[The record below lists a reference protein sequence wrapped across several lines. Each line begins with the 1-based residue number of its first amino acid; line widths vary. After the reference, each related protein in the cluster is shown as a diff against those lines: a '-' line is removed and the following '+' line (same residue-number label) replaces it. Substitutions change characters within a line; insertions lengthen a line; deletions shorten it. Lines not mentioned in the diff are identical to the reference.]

1 LNAAHPSS
9 RTADAQA
16 DAKRT
21 MQDRLSMLLFG
32 HAAFQYLR
40 AGCELGLFE
49 TLRETPGIDRAEL
62 KEKLKLDDRP
72 IDVLLRAVSAL
83 ELVDRDG
90 DTYRNSSLVST
101 LMDRGEWDA
110 FEAAVGFEA
119 HLNYPGLADLGES
132 LAKNTNVGL
141 RRIPGDGKTLY
152 LRLQENE
159 DLGQT
164 FFRYMH
170 AWSEMVNRHLVE
182 LVDFRQF
189 ERLLDV
195 GGGDGVN
202 AVAIAAA
209 YPHLDITVLELSHVV
224 PRTREVIAKAGLSDR
239 VHAVGGDMFVELPAG
254 HDCMLFMHQ
263 VQIWPLDKNV
273 ELFRGAYAALP
284 SGGKVIIT
292 NSIADDTG
300 DGPLYTALDSA
311 YFAAVPGGGGTV
323 YTWGQLENCLREA
336 GFEQI
341 ERLRPEQAWTPLGI
355 IVATK

>member
-1 LNAAHPSS
+1 LNAAQNSPLN
-9 RTADAQA
+9 TDTPADP
-16 DAKRT
+16 KGT

-40 AGCELGLFE
+40 AGCELGLFA
-49 TLRETPGIDRAEL
+49 TLRETPGLDRAEL
-62 KEKLKLDDRP
+62 MEKLKLDDRP
-72 IDVLLRAVSAL
+72 IDVLLRAVKAL
-83 ELVDRDG
+83 DLVERDG
-90 DTYRNSSLVST
+90 DTYRNSPLVST

-119 HLNYPGLADLGES
+119 HLNYPGLADLAES
-132 LAKNTNVGL
+132 LEKNTNVGL
-141 RRIPGDGKTLY
+141 RRIPGDGETLY
-152 LRLQENE
+152 HRLMENE
-159 DLGQT
+159 DLGQV

-170 AWSEMVNRHLVE
+170 AWSEMVNRHLVN
-182 LVDFRQF
+182 LVDFRKF
-189 ERLLDV
+189 DRLLDV

-202 AVAIAAA
+202 AVAIASAF
-209 YPHLDITVLELSHVV
+209 PDLDVTVLELPHVV
-224 PRTREVIAKAGLSDR
+224 PRTREVIAKAELSDR

-284 SGGKVIIT
+284 SGGTVIIT
-292 NSIADDTG
+292 NSIADDSG
-300 DGPLYTALDSA
+300 GPLYTALDSA

-323 YTWGQLENCLREA
+323 YSWNQLENCLREA
-336 GFEQI
+336 GFDKI
-341 ERLRPEQAWTPLGI
+341 ERVRPEQAWTPLGI

>member
-1 LNAAHPSS
+1 LNAAQNSPLN
-9 RTADAQA
+9 TDAPADP
-16 DAKRT
+16 KGT

-49 TLRETPGIDRAEL
+49 TLRETPGLGRAEL
-62 KEKLKLDDRP
+62 MEKLKLDDRP

-83 ELVDRDG
+83 DLVERDG
-90 DTYRNSSLVST
+90 DAYRNSPLVST

-119 HLNYPGLADLGES
+119 HLNYPGLADLAES
-132 LAKNTNVGL
+132 LEKNTNVGL
-141 RRIPGDGKTLY
+141 RRIPGDGATLY
-152 LRLQENE
+152 HRLMENE
-159 DLGQT
+159 DLGQV

-170 AWSEMVNRHLVE
+170 AWSEMVNRHLVN
-182 LVDFRQF
+182 LVDFRRF
-189 ERLLDV
+189 DRLLDV

-202 AVAIAAA
+202 AVAIASAF
-209 YPHLDITVLELSHVV
+209 PDLDVTVLELSHVV

-263 VQIWPLDKNV
+263 VQIWPLEKNV

-284 SGGKVIIT
+284 SGGTVIIT
-292 NSIADDTG
+292 NSIADDSG
-300 DGPLYTALDSA
+300 GPLYTALDSA

-323 YTWGQLENCLREA
+323 YSWNQLENCLREA
-336 GFEQI
+336 GFEKI
-341 ERLRPEQAWTPLGI
+341 ERVRPEQAWTPLGI